1 MTGDYNQ
8 TSGKRS
14 TTPSCAAAVWTASR
28 VIEELGLELA
38 RCAQVELE
46 FSLRLQPGGVEAHG
60 RFGCWLEGRRPADF
74 EPMARALE
82 RLNAPPSVRAAHRQ
96 AEGPVRQGV
105 GVAFAEDGPEFR
117 LYLHGRN
124 QTTLA
129 DHYRAWRWRHG
140 AAPKRSTYTF
150 HFLPETPLGQ
160 KPLDLVPARL
170 RPAFSLLLADERLQ
184 QSSGFWLRE
193 DEGGE
198 IEQVD
203 LSFPWRPLAG
213 TLPGLLELADLFA
226 LPVEEPSRWREA
238 PIRHVAMRV
247 GSPTPVIT
255 LYASAP
261 SNGPWPADEAALQ
274 EQVRRG
280 ALEFHRAVE
289 DEMYRRLPPLPA
301 TNTDRAELDHFYD
314 GEVSTWQTALGPEL
328 HYHAGLFDTHELE
341 AHGLEADDAAMN
353 AALRRAVTELYP
365 FIPAGG
371 RIYDLGCGWGEPLAM
386 WIRDLGCPSLGLTI
400 SRSQFRYVA
409 ARGLPARWGD
419 AERTLPPGHFDCVIL
434 LESLSH
440 IHDKARLLQTLR
452 LFADR
457 LVMRVNCQDG
467 SPSSPAFGGAMQMIS
482 SGRLRELLE
491 AGGWDVKRWQDRRP
505 EALPSVAVW
514 HRRLQFLPATGDR
527 HLETLRAWCA
537 RVMTAPEAWA
547 SHNPLIEVVAD

>member
-1 MTGDYNQ
+1 M
-8 TSGKRS
+8 
-14 TTPSCAAAVWTASR
+14 
-28 VIEELGLELA
+28 VIEELGSEFA

-46 FSLRLQPGGVEAHG
+46 FSLRLQPGGVETHG
-60 RFGCWLEGRRPADF
+60 RFGCWLEGRDSADF
-74 EPMARALE
+74 EPVARAIE

-96 AEGPVRQGV
+96 AEGPVSQGV
-105 GVAFAEDGPEFR
+105 GVALAEDGPEFR

-129 DHYRAWRWRHG
+129 DHYRAWRWRPG
-140 AAPKRSTYTF
+140 AAPRRSTYTF
-150 HFLPETPLGQ
+150 HFLPETPSGQ
-160 KPLDLVPARL
+160 RPLDLIPAQL

-193 DEGGE
+193 GEGGE

-213 TLPGLLELADLFA
+213 TLPGLLELDDVLA
-226 LPVEEPSRWREA
+226 LPVEESSRWRELA
-238 PIRHVAMRV
+238 IRHVAIRA
-247 GSPTPVIT
+247 GSTIPVIT

-261 SNGPWPADEAALQ
+261 SNGPWPASEAALQ
-274 EQVRRG
+274 EQVRHG
-280 ALEFHRAVE
+280 ALAFHHTVE
-289 DEMYRRLPPLPA
+289 DEVYRRLPPLPA
-301 TNTDRAELDHFYD
+301 PSSDRSELDLFYD
-314 GEVSTWQTALGPEL
+314 GRVSTWQTVLGPEM
-328 HYHAGLFDTHELE
+328 HYHAGLFDARDLE
-341 AHGLEADDAAMN
+341 APGLAPPDLETEDAAMN

-434 LESLSH
+434 LESFSH
-440 IHDKARLLQTLR
+440 IHNKGRLLQTLR

-457 LVMRVNCQDG
+457 LIMRVNCQDG
-467 SPSSPAFGGAMQMIS
+467 SPSGPALGGMMQMIS
-482 SGRLRELLE
+482 SSHLRELLE
-491 AGGWDVKRWQDRRP
+491 ANGWSVTRWRDRRH
-505 EALPSVAVW
+505 EALPSVAAW
-514 HRRLQFLPATGDR
+514 HRRLQSLPATGDR

-537 RVMTAPEAWA
+537 RVMTAPGAWA
-547 SHNPLIEVVAD
+547 RHNPLIEVVAD